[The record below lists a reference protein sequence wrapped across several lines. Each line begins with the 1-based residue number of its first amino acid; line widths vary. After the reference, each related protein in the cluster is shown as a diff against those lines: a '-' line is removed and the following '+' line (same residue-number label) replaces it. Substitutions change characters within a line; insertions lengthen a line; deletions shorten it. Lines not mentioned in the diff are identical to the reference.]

1 MVGNIMTK
9 EINSKKQLLCSSVLF
24 TVLFYLFA
32 NGQRFFSM
40 SYSGDALLM
49 IYQNDSAWQ
58 IALGRFMQPFL
69 IMFRGGIVSPVLICT
84 LSLGWLSLAVYFLA
98 DYLELKRYWTIL
110 LAASVLACNI
120 TIVVANSA
128 FLPYADFYSLALL
141 CAVFGVWLI
150 KKDKWWLII
159 FGTLF
164 LSVSMG
170 IYQSYICV
178 AIALIMIEFIFK
190 LLQKSDFK
198 SMAKSVAKYCSAL
211 IVGAI
216 VYFIVWKIFQKI
228 FGIWTAN
235 TYNGLADMGDFSQ
248 DSFFGVIGKTY
259 ANVFQYFA
267 NPETFITMPFQGM
280 SLSIVWEYLLRFC
293 NLAVVLLLL
302 AGLILANI
310 KHRTNWWQRLTQG
323 LLLLL
328 FPLGINFV
336 CVMSKG
342 MEHTLMVYAFGLVYV
357 LGIKVVDFL
366 MGETEKGIAW
376 KKSFLPGLLMM
387 MVIMLVSWSNI
398 VYSNQVYLKKDLQE
412 KATHSM
418 MTRIVYEIES
428 LEGYEAGITPVAFL
442 GSFEASD
449 YVPNL
454 EPFHELTPYGMGK
467 SMITYTGT
475 EYAYLTYM
483 LNTNMNL
490 TRVSNEAPEI
500 QAMPVYPAKGSVEMI
515 DGVVVVKISQ

>member
-1 MVGNIMTK
+1 MGKMMT
-9 EINSKKQLLCSSVLF
+9 EEVNSKKQLLLSSVLF

-84 LSLGWLSLAVYFLA
+84 LSLCWLCLAVYFLV
-98 DYLELKRYWTIL
+98 DYLELKKYWIVL
-110 LAASVLACNI
+110 LASSVLACNV

-141 CAVFGVWLI
+141 CAVLGVWLI
-150 KKDKWWLII
+150 KKEKCWFTVI
-159 FGTLF
+159 GTLF
-164 LSVSMG
+164 LSASMG

-178 AIALIMIEFIFK
+178 AIALIMMELIFK
-190 LLQKSDFK
+190 LLQKPDVK
-198 SMAKSVAKYCSAL
+198 AMAKSVARYCGAL
-211 IVGAI
+211 IASAV
-216 VYFIVWKIFQKI
+216 VYFLVWKIFQKV

-248 DSFFGVIGKTY
+248 NSVWTVIAKTY
-259 ANVFQYFA
+259 ENVFLYFA
-267 NPETFITMPFQGM
+267 NPTTFITMPFQGM

-293 NLAVVLLLL
+293 NLMVVILLLS
-302 AGLILANI
+302 GLIFVNI
-310 KHRTNWWQRLTQG
+310 SYKTNWWQRLVQAVI
-323 LLLLL
+323 LLL
-328 FPLGINFV
+328 FPMGVNFV
-336 CVMSKG
+336 CVISKG

-357 LGIKVVDFL
+357 LGMKVMDAL
-366 MGETEKGIAW
+366 MGKRAESAAW
-376 KKSFLPGLLMM
+376 KKSFLPGL
-387 MVIMLVSWSNI
+387 IMLVALLLVSWSNV

-428 LEGYEAGITPVAFL
+428 VEGYEAGVTPVAFL

-449 YVPNL
+449 YVPNP
-454 EPFHELTPYGMGK
+454 EPFRDLMPYGMGK

-500 QAMPVYPAKGSVEMI
+500 QAMPVYPTKGSIAMI